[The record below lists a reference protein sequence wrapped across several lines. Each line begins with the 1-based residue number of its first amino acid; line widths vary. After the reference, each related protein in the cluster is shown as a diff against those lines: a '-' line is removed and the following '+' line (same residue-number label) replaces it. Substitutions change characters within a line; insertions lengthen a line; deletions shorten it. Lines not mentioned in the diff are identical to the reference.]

1 MLFCSL
7 FNVIMFW
14 HYMNFNFFLFG
25 GRQEA
30 QLTKA
35 HSDRDSRRRLKGQ
48 ITDEKN
54 ALMAHVELLERLVSL
69 RCINTTYFSGDQH
82 THTT

>member
-1 MLFCSL
+1 
-7 FNVIMFW
+7 MFR
-14 HYMNFNFFLFG
+14 HYMYLNFYFFG
-25 GRQEA
+25 WQQEA

-54 ALMAHVELLERLVSL
+54 ALIAHVELLERLVSL
-69 RCINTTYFSGDQH
+69 LCISTTYFSGDQH
-82 THTT
+82 THNMNL

>member
-1 MLFCSL
+1 MNYPHAFLF
-7 FNVIMFW
+7 
-14 HYMNFNFFLFG
+14 FFLMLSCSGTICTFFFG
-25 GRQEA
+25 GQQEA

-54 ALMAHVELLERLVSL
+54 ALKAHVELLERLVSL
-69 RCINTTYFSGDQH
+69 LCINTTYFSGD
-82 THTT
+82 